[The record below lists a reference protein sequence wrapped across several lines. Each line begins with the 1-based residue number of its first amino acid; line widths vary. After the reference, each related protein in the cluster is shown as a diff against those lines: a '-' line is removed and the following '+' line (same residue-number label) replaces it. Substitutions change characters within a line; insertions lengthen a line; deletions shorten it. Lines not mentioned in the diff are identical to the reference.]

1 MWSKT
6 RYKYWQ
12 VLVGFICVGVVGYA
26 IYSLVIALN
35 PDAAPHKNVT
45 AKDPRDYKGN
55 GLVGLYAFFYYVTL
69 MYISLNLYYHLI
81 NTQKKFFSFLKVSV
95 ILMLAILIYKSFL
108 FYAIPRLLDYKYD
121 SIVKVYRSTLL
132 SFIPYIIISIFLPY
146 LTYVRESLKQRR
158 ILEAQKLQL
167 EAQIS
172 QANFNFLKAQINPH
186 FLHNTLNF
194 LYSKAL
200 PHSPDL
206 SEGILILSD
215 IMRYA
220 LSKGNQKDGKA
231 LIADEIEHMNN
242 VIKISQLRYS
252 NTLKVNF
259 ETTGEIEGKLIIPFV
274 LITLVEN
281 ALMHG
286 ELKDEQHPLNIKL
299 DVKGNELSFICRN
312 KKRIGPK
319 HPSTGLGL
327 ENIKRRLE
335 LAYGT
340 KYKFKIMDEAEF
352 YTAELNIYEL

>member
-1 MWSKT
+1 
-6 RYKYWQ
+6 
-12 VLVGFICVGVVGYA
+12 VLVGFICFGVAGYL
-26 IYSLVIALN
+26 IYLLVMAAN
-35 PDAAPHKNVT
+35 PEAAHKKLTV
-45 AKDPRDYKGN
+45 KDPRDYKSN
-55 GLVGLYAFFYYVTL
+55 GLVGFYLFFYYVTL
-69 MYISLNLYYHLI
+69 IYIGLNLFYNLI
-81 NTQKKFFSFLKVSV
+81 NTRKKFIHFLKVTV
-95 ILMLAILIYKSFL
+95 ILMLAILIYKSL
-108 FYAIPRLLDYKYD
+108 VYYTVPRLLDYKYD
-121 SIVKVYRSTLL
+121 SVFKVYRSTLL
-132 SFIPYIIISIFLPY
+132 SFIPYILISLLIPY
-146 LTYVRESLKQRR
+146 LTYIRESLKQRR

-231 LIADEIEHMNN
+231 LIADETEHMQN

-259 ETTGEIEGKLIIPFV
+259 EVTGETEGKLIIPFV

-335 LAYGT
+335 RAYGT
-340 KYKFKIMDEAEF
+340 KYKFKIIDEAEF
-352 YTAELNIYEL
+352 YTAELNIHEL